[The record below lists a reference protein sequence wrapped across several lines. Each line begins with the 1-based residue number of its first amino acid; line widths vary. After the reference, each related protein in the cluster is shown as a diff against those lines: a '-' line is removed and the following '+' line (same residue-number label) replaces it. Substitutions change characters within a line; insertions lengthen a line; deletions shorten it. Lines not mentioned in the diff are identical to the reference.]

1 MPPEESS
8 PQEAENSATERWR
21 LLHGPKTL
29 WTLIQRNR
37 DLFLPCKTELIWG
50 VLTLTLTNVFG
61 IAIPLQIKLA
71 VDELQSLLRASAYG
85 QNLHGIQWQAFNT
98 HLFVIAVLALFAL
111 LSRIASRVYLL
122 GAGRRVEFLL
132 RQQLFDHLL
141 GMPASYYAAHPSGE
155 LLSRV
160 GNDVDA
166 TKSIFGGGVMLGLN
180 TILAYVLTLPLIFSL
195 NWPLALATFTL
206 YPLIIMAVRALNK
219 HLRKG
224 FGEAQSV
231 LADIS
236 QSAQESLAGIGVIQA
251 YAMETGEIK
260 RFTEICDRYRG
271 VYYGLIHYRILMFI
285 FLAALSGFSMLLV
298 LILGGRQVM
307 LHHLDWGGFVAFTMY
322 LEQLAWP
329 TMALSYTLSI
339 YQQGRAALE
348 RVDSVLHT
356 EPTIQSPEEML
367 PTLESVPRD
376 ILIRNLEE
384 SPAEGGG
391 DLNPAKKESSSQPCL
406 EFRHLDFRYQNA
418 YLSESPENQNANKSR
433 LILNDVSLQ
442 IQSGETIGIVGP
454 VGSGKSTL
462 LRLLPHLYEVA
473 KGSIFLGGVDITQ
486 MPLQELRSRMVLMP
500 QNSFLF
506 SSTVDRNIAF
516 GHSRIDYFENVL
528 ESRTKADID
537 THADILDIAEIAAV
551 SGDIEKLPQQYK
563 TIVGERGLVLS
574 GGQRQRVALA
584 RTLLAEAE
592 ILILDDPFSNID
604 ADTEQRIL
612 TALETRKTFLN
623 RTTLIATHRFSL
635 LALCDRVALMDQGQ
649 LLAIASPEE
658 LMETQPLYR
667 QLAQLQNLRTQLADW
682 ELTTEVA
689 INE

>member
-1 MPPEESS
+1 MPPKESS
-8 PQEAENSATERWR
+8 TREAANVANERWR

-29 WTLIQRNR
+29 WVLIQRNR
-37 DLFLPCKTELIWG
+37 ALFLPCKVELIWG

-61 IAIPLQIKLA
+61 IAIPLQIKMA
-71 VDELQSLLRASAYG
+71 VDELQSLLGASAHHG
-85 QNLHGIQWQAFNT
+85 QNLQGIQWQAFNT
-98 HLFVIAVLALFAL
+98 HLFIIALLALFAL

-132 RQQLFDHLL
+132 RQHLFDHLL

-206 YPLIIMAVRALNK
+206 YPLIIMAVRSLNK

-224 FGEAQSV
+224 FGEAQAV

-260 RFTEICDRYRG
+260 RFTGICDKYRG

-348 RVDSVLHT
+348 RIDSVLHT
-356 EPTIQSPEEML
+356 EPTIKSPEVVDKS
-367 PTLESVPRD
+367 PLES
-376 ILIRNLEE
+376 
-384 SPAEGGG
+384 
-391 DLNPAKKESSSQPCL
+391 DLTDKPCL
-406 EFRHLDFRYQNA
+406 EFRHLNFRYQNA
-418 YLSESPENQNANKSR
+418 YLSESAENKSR

-462 LRLLPHLYEVA
+462 LRLLPHLYEVS
-473 KGSIFLGGVDITQ
+473 KGSIFLDGIDITQ
-486 MPLQELRSRMVLMP
+486 MPLHELRSRMVLMP

-516 GHSRIDYFENVL
+516 GHSRMDYFENTL
-528 ESRTKADID
+528 ESRTKVDID
-537 THADILDIAEIAAV
+537 THADILEIAEIAAV

-584 RTLLAEAE
+584 RTLLAESE

-612 TALETRKTFLN
+612 TALEARKTFSN

-682 ELTTEVA
+682 ELVQEMPPTLNPSPVEGGGDTILSKEGV
-689 INE
+689 